1 MAVFRCASLE
11 RSSAAPRL
19 MSLSGL
25 PLSRVGAVFRC
36 ASLGR
41 SSAEPRLM
49 SLSGLPLSRH
59 FRCLRVC
66 FCFQLQSSSLAQS
79 MYCSNMP
86 QGCYVC
92 NKDYLVANEVHW
104 VDISER
110 ELKELQTQNRS
121 YGVYWHRPM
130 NDGDEFYLPMCNM
143 CVSRA
148 MTDIHYTMKADIRRL
163 PELLRDPV
171 VSSVMGYVCDSICDR
186 RLTAGW
192 RRDGD

>member
-1 MAVFRCASLE
+1 MG
-11 RSSAAPRL
+11 
-19 MSLSGL
+19 LSGL

-36 ASLGR
+36 ASLER

-86 QGCYVC
+86 QGCYAC
-92 NKDYLVANEVHW
+92 SKEYLADHETHW
-104 VDISER
+104 VEISEQ
-110 ELKELQTQNRS
+110 ELRVLQAENRS
-121 YGVYWHRPM
+121 HGVYIHRPV
-130 NDGDEFYLPMCNM
+130 NDGEELYLPMCNM
-143 CVSRA
+143 CVARA
-148 MTDIHYTMKADIRRL
+148 MTDIHYAMKDAEHRGLREI
-163 PELLRDPV
+163 LRDPV
-171 VSSVMGYVCDSICDR
+171 KSSVMDYVCDSICDR
-186 RLTAGW
+186 RLKMGW